1 MAGMKKMKK
10 GWYEKRKRNLNPNPE
25 TVTHR
30 AGVSALKLLK
40 LLKLAAYHTPRL
52 IPKL

>member
-10 GWYEKRKRNLNPNPE
+10 GWYEKRKRKRNLNPNPE

-30 AGVSALKLLK
+30 AGVSALELLR
-40 LLKLAAYHTPRL
+40 LAAYHTPRL